1 MLIWHHRTS
10 ENRCFIPK
18 KVARSKMN
26 FATKTPFVP
35 LTITT
40 SLMVKFWTWRV
51 SIVSTTLLDIY
62 WTKNKVETRNI
73 DKVALIAN
81 FEAPDQEL
89 ASSQIKP
96 SAWCFDL
103 IPVYYSLLPSILLS
117 IMKTIVEAF
126 AAFLFVVMWGSVQ
139 VEAFVLLPAEI
150 MIQSTKRRTSP
161 VSRSMSMSTP
171 VREEGNLLKFGSR
184 IPSKR

>member
-1 MLIWHHRTS
+1 
-10 ENRCFIPK
+10 
-18 KVARSKMN
+18 MN

-81 FEAPDQEL
+81 FEAPDQEFS
-89 ASSQIKP
+89 AFSKP
-96 SAWCFDL
+96 Y
-103 IPVYYSLLPSILLS
+103 IVY
-117 IMKTIVEAF
+117 
-126 AAFLFVVMWGSVQ
+126 G
-139 VEAFVLLPAEI
+139 
-150 MIQSTKRRTSP
+150 
-161 VSRSMSMSTP
+161 
-171 VREEGNLLKFGSR
+171 
-184 IPSKR
+184 